1 MRKIYFVMIF
11 AALLLMLF
19 AVSCDFNIFEPLEEI
34 EVPSAP
40 IPQRATNSAGI
51 DVVEDAELLNIIERL
66 EYEEGALEKVTHTF
80 EIDGKTVSY
89 NAEDGMLQID
99 ERVARLSQAYFTKVN
114 GRLFNHGIIPESY
127 LKFSHV
133 QTDIP
138 QNFPSASERV
148 SVSPIED
155 IIEEVYGWRNF
166 KLKSIY
172 LDITPGILPDEDVAK
187 GLTNWK
193 LVVTGEYITG
203 SNDVL
208 VSPRFSIYIIEE
220 EFLDI
225 YGSSYEETVYIE
237 SMGGMGKPAV
247 DAVVSAFER
256 KREQLK
262 P

>member
-11 AALLLMLF
+11 ATLFFAIF
-19 AVSCDFNIFEPLEEI
+19 AVSCDFDIFAPLEEI

-66 EYEEGALEKVTHTF
+66 EYKDGTLEKVTHTF

-89 NAEDGMLQID
+89 NAEEGMLQIGD
-99 ERVARLSQAYFTKVN
+99 RVARLASHFIKCNTI
-114 GRLFNHGIIPESY
+114 LFNHGVISESY

-138 QNFPSASERV
+138 HNFPSASERV

-208 VSPRFSIYIIEE
+208 ASPRFSIYIIEE